1 MQIKDQVEKY
11 IDIYSTDE
19 TQARAMR
26 LALVFTGVLWL
37 VLLIILAISP
47 GWHKQKKYKTVRIML
62 EPAVELKSDKSVA
75 SAAAASAPS
84 PVTEKKAEPKTSA
97 QKNTSQPAPKKEN
110 PKPVTKPAGAPKAA
124 AEPKKASFKIK
135 ESAEDAFAKQTAAQ
149 NKKQYDN
156 AWENQSFTENK
167 SSSSSSS
174 STAKSVS
181 SNQALSGSAASS
193 SGNNTGVSTKNEKT
207 SAGTKGSE
215 ATSSSLEG
223 IQSAQYSLSAAN
235 GLKSS
240 VSAGVNTNSDGKL
253 ALALT
258 DGSSRVL
265 LSPSKPYIE
274 LSDESAML
282 IDATK
287 NVVISFRILP
297 SGNVPLS
304 DIQITPYAV
313 LHTVVQAEIK
323 KQISEWRFAAAAT
336 DGQARFDYSII
347 KK

>member
-19 TQARAMR
+19 TQAKAMR

-37 VLLIILAISP
+37 VMLIILAISP

-84 PVTEKKAEPKTSA
+84 PVTEKKAETKASA
-97 QKNTSQPAPKKEN
+97 QKNTSQPAPKKEA
-110 PKPVTKPAGAPKAA
+110 PKPVAKPAEAPKAA

-149 NKKQYDN
+149 NKKQYADWDN
-156 AWENQSFTENK
+156 MDFVENK

-193 SGNNTGVSTKNEKT
+193 SGNNAGVSTKNEKT

-265 LSPSKPYIE
+265 LSPSKPYIK
-274 LSDESAML
+274 LSDESASL

-297 SGNVPLS
+297 SGNVPLA

-313 LHTVVQAEIK
+313 LHNDVQAEIK
-323 KQISEWRFAAAAT
+323 EQISKWRFAAAAT